1 MKEKLLKNLKAKG
14 LKTEVFQYDLFAT
27 YDLTKNLMWT
37 DHFLINE
44 TTEKTIDKTLWIL
57 NKLPESLLANIT
69 TIDTPSYHKL
79 LLTNTSNLFTVII
92 DYAKM
97 DNIIIDMA
105 NSYLQ
110 CTINDFVIYRCNDQ
124 GKEGMIV
131 KKSLT
136 STKETFKEDLEN
148 LLEEFNHM
156 AQKGIIMDC
165 SEINLKLTKDN
176 FNPQTLADYITKHKN
191 TILANY
197 SEPRKECLDVT
208 LDITDQAIT
217 LKQLFKELK
226 IRFRDHLKEEVVVYK
241 KTTNLSF
248 ENIINFNKFEPLI
261 PIKDF
266 INLLNLDN
274 YIGVITYISAT
285 DDDDY
290 WDNDY
295 KLKGVYTDLNKALNL
310 FEDLKDN
317 HPYDLVLT
325 LCQIDKDIDSPIYCY
340 T

>member
-1 MKEKLLKNLKAKG
+1 MN
-14 LKTEVFQYDLFAT
+14 
-27 YDLTKNLMWT
+27 
-37 DHFLINE
+37 
-44 TTEKTIDKTLWIL
+44 
-57 NKLPESLLANIT
+57 
-69 TIDTPSYHKL
+69 
-79 LLTNTSNLFTVII
+79 
-92 DYAKM
+92 
-97 DNIIIDMA
+97 
-105 NSYLQ
+105 
-110 CTINDFVIYRCNDQ
+110 
-124 GKEGMIV
+124 
-131 KKSLT
+131 
-136 STKETFKEDLEN
+136 
-148 LLEEFNHM
+148 
-156 AQKGIIMDC
+156 C

-176 FNPQTLADYITKHKN
+176 FNPQALADYIAKHKN
-191 TILANY
+191 TILTNY
-197 SEPRKECLDVT
+197 SEKYLDCLDVT

-217 LKQLFKELK
+217 LKQIFKELK
-226 IRFRDHLKEEVVVYK
+226 IRFRDHLKDEVVVYQ

-274 YIGVITYISAT
+274 YIGVITYTSAT

-295 KLKGVYTDLNKALNL
+295 KLKGVYTDLNKALAL
-310 FEDLKDN
+310 FEDLKEN

>member
-1 MKEKLLKNLKAKG
+1 
-14 LKTEVFQYDLFAT
+14 
-27 YDLTKNLMWT
+27 
-37 DHFLINE
+37 
-44 TTEKTIDKTLWIL
+44 
-57 NKLPESLLANIT
+57 
-69 TIDTPSYHKL
+69 
-79 LLTNTSNLFTVII
+79 
-92 DYAKM
+92 
-97 DNIIIDMA
+97 
-105 NSYLQ
+105 
-110 CTINDFVIYRCNDQ
+110 
-124 GKEGMIV
+124 
-131 KKSLT
+131 
-136 STKETFKEDLEN
+136 
-148 LLEEFNHM
+148 
-156 AQKGIIMDC
+156 MDC

-176 FNPQTLADYITKHKN
+176 FDPHALANYIAKHKD

-208 LDITDQAIT
+208 LDITDQGVA
-217 LKQLFKELK
+217 LKQIFKELK
-226 IRFRDHLKEEVVVYK
+226 IHFGEHLKEELVTYQ

-248 ENIINFNKFEPLI
+248 GEIINFNTFEPLI

-266 INLLNLDN
+266 ISLLTLNN
-274 YIGVITYISAT
+274 YVGVITYNSAT

-295 KLKGVYTDLNKALNL
+295 KLKGVYTNLNKALTV